1 MRLLLD
7 ECLDWRLLRDFPE
20 HEIKTTRQMGWS
32 GLANGALL
40 SLAEREFDA
49 FVTADKNLSFQQNV
63 TRFRIGVIVLR
74 SASLRL
80 RDLRILVPGIRA
92 ALQDLTPGVVR
103 FVEE

>member
-80 RDLRILVPGIRA
+80 RDLRILVPNIRA
-92 ALQDLTPGVVR
+92 ALRDLTPGVVR

>member
-7 ECLDWRLLRDFPE
+7 ECLDWRLVRDFPE

-74 SASLRL
+74 ATSLRL
-80 RDLRILVPGIRA
+80 RDLRKVVPSMRA
-92 ALQDLTPGVVR
+92 ALENLAPGEVR